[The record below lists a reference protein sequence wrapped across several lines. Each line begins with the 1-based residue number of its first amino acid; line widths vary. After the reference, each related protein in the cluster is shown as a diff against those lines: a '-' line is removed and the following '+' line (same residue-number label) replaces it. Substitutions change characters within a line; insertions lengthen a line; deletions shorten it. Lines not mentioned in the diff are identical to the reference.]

1 MPLEV
6 QVKQFL
12 KENIICN
19 GDMSLLQK
27 GRLLHKISYNQGIQ
41 KVKETRNKSNF
52 CKEINQKVMI
62 WNKRVKFIHDIV
74 IF

>member
-1 MPLEV
+1 MSPL
-6 QVKQFL
+6 
-12 KENIICN
+12 I
-19 GDMSLLQK
+19 QK

-62 WNKRVKFIHDIV
+62 WNKRVKFIHAMARY
-74 IF
+74 

>member
-19 GDMSLLQK
+19 GDMSPLIQK

-41 KVKETRNKSNF
+41 KVKETRNENNF
-52 CKEINQKVMI
+52 CKGNQSEGNYLEQKSKMYT
-62 WNKRVKFIHDIV
+62 
-74 IF
+74 